1 MDVAT
6 SRRSTAGVR
15 EVKNH
20 LSAYLDRVRDG
31 EEIVITDRG
40 RPVARLT
47 SVDPDVDRLQVLID
61 DGVITPATAP
71 RSVPDRRVR
80 IKGSL
85 ADLVADQRR

>member
-6 SRRSTAGVR
+6 TKQTSAGVR

-20 LSAYLDRVRDG
+20 LSAYLDRVRHG

-47 SVDPDVDRLQVLID
+47 SLDPDTDRLQLLID
-61 DGVITPATAP
+61 AGVITPSTAP
-71 RSVPDRRVR
+71 RSLPARRVHL
-80 IKGSL
+80 KGSVGE
-85 ADLVADQRR
+85 LVDDERR